1 MKIKKE
7 SIQWPAA
14 YEPPRIHHIE
24 TAFQQAL
31 GITACSSGIDA
42 AGGSGSC
49 SMGTDAT
56 GTPGE
61 PNACAPGAS
70 AMVGPGHGS
79 SPCGPG
85 HSASA

>member
-7 SIQWPAA
+7 GLEWPAA
-14 YEPPRIHHIE
+14 YESPRIHHIK

-31 GITACSSGIDA
+31 GITPCGPGINASGGA
-42 AGGSGSC
+42 GSC

-56 GTPGE
+56 GTPDD
-61 PNACAPGAS
+61 PNACAPGDQAT
-70 AMVGPGHGS
+70 VGPGHGT

-85 HSASA
+85 HSAMA